1 MIPDKKEIIDIIQ
14 NNMTDN
20 LICRALE
27 MRPEEITKFI
37 CGLANVEG
45 GYVLIGVERDNGVLK
60 VKGFQLAFD
69 TKTVMDDVSK
79 KLKGKILFEYG
90 HIYVLTKN
98 VFAIKVEKAEQN
110 ILIDDMCYCYKN
122 NSIEVCREKKK
133 NSSTLFISYTEC
145 DAPIV
150 DIIEKKIS
158 EIQAAREKFRE
169 TETYVTEAMGAAVKS
184 GVSVAAG
191 VAGGAAVASMAPS
204 AAMWVATTFGTASTG
219 TAISALHGAVATKAA
234 LAWLG
239 GGALSAGGAGVAGG
253 QALLALAGPI
263 GWGITGVTTAAS
275 AIALGHKNKKIADEA
290 IAEAKKITIAGAEV
304 NETTAK
310 IQHLTDETVL
320 LMDALRDMAQANRPL
335 KGSNYLELSEDKQYR
350 LGTMVN
356 NTLTLAELLNK
367 TI

>member
-1 MIPDKKEIIDIIQ
+1 MLYAKPKKEALAIHERAVTKYNAAYQKMERVGDRLYDKRCDCVTLIQ
-14 NNMTDN
+14 
-20 LICRALE
+20 
-27 MRPEEITKFI
+27 EIEF
-37 CGLANVEG
+37 LV
-45 GYVLIGVERDNGVLK
+45 
-60 VKGFQLAFD
+60 
-69 TKTVMDDVSK
+69 
-79 KLKGKILFEYG
+79 
-90 HIYVLTKN
+90 
-98 VFAIKVEKAEQN
+98 
-110 ILIDDMCYCYKN
+110 
-122 NSIEVCREKKK
+122 NSIANRPKE
-133 NSSTLFISYTEC
+133 F
-145 DAPIV
+145 
-150 DIIEKKIS
+150 EKKIS
-158 EIQAAREKFRE
+158 EIQATREKFRE
-169 TETYVTEAMGAAVKS
+169 TETYVTEAMEAAVKS

-304 NETTAK
+304 NEATAK

>member
-1 MIPDKKEIIDIIQ
+1 MLYAKPKKEALAIHERAVTKYNAAYQKMERVGGHLYDKRCDCVTLIQ
-14 NNMTDN
+14 
-20 LICRALE
+20 
-27 MRPEEITKFI
+27 EIEF
-37 CGLANVEG
+37 LV
-45 GYVLIGVERDNGVLK
+45 
-60 VKGFQLAFD
+60 
-69 TKTVMDDVSK
+69 
-79 KLKGKILFEYG
+79 
-90 HIYVLTKN
+90 
-98 VFAIKVEKAEQN
+98 
-110 ILIDDMCYCYKN
+110 
-122 NSIEVCREKKK
+122 NSIANRPKE
-133 NSSTLFISYTEC
+133 F
-145 DAPIV
+145 
-150 DIIEKKIS
+150 EKKIS

-169 TETYVTEAMGAAVKS
+169 TETYVTEAMEAAVKS

-239 GGALSAGGAGVAGG
+239 GGALSAGGAGIAGG

-304 NETTAK
+304 NEATAK
-310 IQHLTDETVL
+310 IQHLTDETVM
-320 LMDALRDMAQANRPL
+320 LMDALRDMAQASRPL
-335 KGSNYLELSEDKQYR
+335 KGSNYLELSEDEQYR